1 MMDRH
6 IRVNGVQLGVELRGE
21 AMKGQRTLVLLHG
34 FTGSAAGW
42 GSHLDALAASGMR
55 VVAFDLLG
63 HGQSDA
69 PADPQRYTMGHCQ
82 ADILAALSELVGVR
96 DVTSSQSLS
105 PRQRDRIADVPR
117 HTRSVCADR
126 PGDDQQCRN
135 RCASTKSALYSL
147 RPESEAILLGY
158 SLGGRIALYA
168 AFSGF
173 FRALILESASP
184 GLASP
189 IEREERRIS
198 DEMLAASIERD
209 GVAAFVDQWEKLPL
223 FASQQSL
230 SAECQ
235 QALHAQRLH
244 NCAVGLANS
253 LRGVGVGVQPALHA
267 RLPALSIPVLLIAG
281 ELDKK
286 FCALARQM
294 AQALPQSQLHIVPGA
309 GHAVHLERPREFD
322 DLVRDF
328 CISVL

>member
-21 AMKGQRTLVLLHG
+21 ATKGQRTLVLLHG

-42 GSHLDALAASGMR
+42 GSHLDALAASGLR
-55 VVAFDLLG
+55 IVAFDLLG

-69 PADPQRYTMGHCQ
+69 PADPQRYTMEHCQ
-82 ADILAALSELVGVR
+82 ADILAALYELVGVR
-96 DVTSSQSLS
+96 DVKSSQSLS

-117 HTRSVCADR
+117 HF
-126 PGDDQQCRN
+126 GRN

-147 RPESEAILLGY
+147 RPESEVILLGY

-235 QALHAQRLH
+235 KALHAQRLH

-253 LRGVGVGVQPALHA
+253 LRGVGVGVQPALHG

>member
-21 AMKGQRTLVLLHG
+21 ATKGQSTLVLLHG

-55 VVAFDLLG
+55 IVAFDLLG

-69 PADPQRYTMGHCQ
+69 PADPQRYTMEHCQ
-82 ADILAALSELVGVR
+82 ADILAALDELVGAR
-96 DVTSSQSLS
+96 DVTS
-105 PRQRDRIADVPR
+105 PINRIADVPR
-117 HTRSVCADR
+117 HI
-126 PGDDQQCRN
+126 GRN

-147 RPESEAILLGY
+147 CPESEAILLGY
-158 SLGGRIALYA
+158 SLGGRIALYT

-198 DEMLAASIERD
+198 DEILAASIERD
-209 GVAAFVDQWEKLPL
+209 GVAAFVDRWEKLPL

-230 SAECQ
+230 PAECK

-253 LRGVGVGVQPALHA
+253 LRGVGVGVQPALHL

-281 ELDKK
+281 ELDNK

-294 AQALPQSQLHIVPGA
+294 AQVLPQSQLHIVPGA

-322 DLVRDF
+322 DLIRDF
-328 CISVL
+328 SISVS

>member
-21 AMKGQRTLVLLHG
+21 ATKEQRTLVLLHG

-69 PADPQRYTMGHCQ
+69 PADPQRYAMEHCQ
-82 ADILAALSELVGVR
+82 ADILAALYELGVGE
-96 DVTSSQSLS
+96 
-105 PRQRDRIADVPR
+105 
-117 HTRSVCADR
+117 
-126 PGDDQQCRN
+126 G
-135 RCASTKSALYSL
+135 
-147 RPESEAILLGY
+147 EAILLGY

-184 GLASP
+184 GIASP

-198 DEMLAASIERD
+198 DEILAASIERD

-223 FASQQSL
+223 FVSQQSL
-230 SAECQ
+230 PAGTQ

-244 NCAVGLANS
+244 NCAVGLASS

-267 RLPALSIPVLLIAG
+267 RLPALSFPVLLIAG
-281 ELDKK
+281 ELDNK

-294 AQALPQSQLHIVPGA
+294 TQALPQSQLHIVSGA

-322 DLVRDF
+322 DLVREF
-328 CISVL
+328 SMSVL